1 MRFAAVIAL
10 IALTST
16 AFAGTNATMAVCAP
30 STNAVPAKASNKAA
44 KPSRPLCEATTL
56 SGNRCK
62 RHAAEG
68 SRYCSQHAAI
78 FRKREKK
85 PEVTKSGRENIRQSS
100 Q

>member
-1 MRFAAVIAL
+1 MRFAITIAL
-10 IALTST
+10 IVLNTTAL
-16 AFAGTNATMAVCAP
+16 AATNVTEAVC
-30 STNAVPAKASNKAA
+30 STNVVPVKVSKKTPN
-44 KPSRPLCEATTL
+44 PLRPQCEATTL

-62 RHAAEG
+62 RHAADG
-68 SRYCSQHAAI
+68 SKYCSQHAAI